1 VFHNDSALFVNENHY
16 YYHYQQII
24 NPEFTFFVTSSGT
37 AGKPTGQVAT
47 QPLLIYVPISGKCP
61 YYFESTCLSQE
72 SHMSQSRPLE
82 GLRVVELGQLLA
94 GPFAG
99 TVLGYFGA
107 EVIKVEPPTGDPIRQ
122 WREVRNGM
130 SLWYH
135 SLARNKK
142 SVTLDL
148 KSDKGRELAFDLLT
162 KADVVIENFR
172 PGAMESWG
180 LGPEQVKAKNPGII
194 YARISGYGQSGPFSE
209 KPGYAS
215 VTEGYG
221 GFRYIN
227 GEPGKAPVRP
237 NISLGDTVAAIH
249 AALGVALALIE
260 RNKSGKGQVVD
271 VALYES
277 IFNLLEGIV
286 PEFDGAGV
294 VREPSG
300 TTITG
305 IVPTNTYLCS
315 DEKHVV
321 IGGNGDSIFKR
332 LMTEAGREDM
342 ANDPELEHNQGRV
355 THEQKIDDAL
365 AKWCSEHTSAEIIS
379 KLEAARVPVGPI
391 YSVEDMMTDPH
402 YIARGMFETVEID
415 GEPLKIPAIMPKLS
429 DTPGRTDW
437 PGAKIGQHNAEILG
451 DLLGLSEDELSGLS
465 SDGVTC

>member
-1 VFHNDSALFVNENHY
+1 MNTD
-16 YYHYQQII
+16 
-24 NPEFTFFVTSSGT
+24 
-37 AGKPTGQVAT
+37 
-47 QPLLIYVPISGKCP
+47 
-61 YYFESTCLSQE
+61 
-72 SHMSQSRPLE
+72 RPLE
-82 GLRVVELGQLLA
+82 GLRVVEMGQLLA

-122 WREVRNGM
+122 WREVRDGM

-148 KSDKGRELAFDLLT
+148 KSDKGREIAFDLLT
-162 KADVVIENFR
+162 KADVVVENFR

-180 LGPEQVKAKNPGII
+180 LGPEDVKPHNPGII
-194 YARISGYGQSGPFSE
+194 YARISGYGQTGPFSE

-227 GEPGKAPVRP
+227 GEPGKPPIRP
-237 NISLGDTVAAIH
+237 NISLGDTAAAIQ
-249 AALGVALALIE
+249 AAMGVLLAMIQ
-260 RNKSGKGQVVD
+260 RQKTGNGQVVD
-271 VALYES
+271 VALYEA

-286 PEFDGAGV
+286 PEYDGAGV

-315 DEKHVV
+315 DGKHVV

-332 LMTEAGREDM
+332 LMKEAGREDM
-342 ANDPELEHNQGRV
+342 AEDPELEHNPGRV
-355 THEQKIDDAL
+355 IHQERIDQAL
-365 AKWCSEHTSAEIIS
+365 ADWCQQHTSADIIA
-379 KLEAARVPVGPI
+379 KLESARVPVGPI

-402 YIARGMFETVEID
+402 YIARGMFEEVD
-415 GEPLKIPAIMPKLS
+415 VNGKALKIPAISPKLS

-437 PGAKIGQHNAEILG
+437 PGAQIGAHNQEILG
-451 DLLGLSEDELSGLS
+451 DLLGLSPETLEQLHQ
-465 SDGVTC
+465 DGVTS